1 MRRLFGL
8 VLPLLACRPEPV
20 PIEAPP
26 TPYRRDLKLTEAQAQ
41 ALGVMAAEADE
52 HPTDFTLLKRS
63 GLAHMRF
70 TLSGVL
76 PLRDRAEQDLEAAF
90 ALDPTDK
97 QLTRTLGR
105 FYNLRAVGGDD
116 TKAQMQA
123 QVYAAH
129 LGERPVDQMSTSEFV
144 AYSFSRLGAI
154 LSDRNRGQ
162 LVGALSKIKA
172 LESELLAATQ
182 RDPNNLEL
190 KALAGNF
197 AFFFAGN
204 VPFGRRDRVQ
214 AAVDYFEPLRAH
226 WTDLRPGAR
235 HPGECPN
242 TYENFMFELA
252 EGYTVLERI
261 GEAQEIYRELS
272 QIRTPRTRAKEQVAF
287 VSAERLR
294 NLDHYA
300 GEMDLMPPW
309 PSDVGN
315 CVVCHSY
322 DADVPMTSLHAIEP
336 LTLDDVPRGQLAPK
350 SAPLPRQTQ

>member
-1 MRRLFGL
+1 MKRILGL
-8 VLPLLACRPEPV
+8 ILPLLACRPEPV
-20 PIEAPP
+20 AIDAAP
-26 TPYRRDLKLTEAQAQ
+26 TPYRRDLQLTDAQAD
-41 ALGVMAAEADE
+41 ALGALAAEADE
-52 HPTDFTLLKRS
+52 HPTDFAALKRS

-90 ALDPTDK
+90 ALDPADK
-97 QLTRTLGR
+97 LLTRSLGR

-116 TKAQMQA
+116 TKAEMQ
-123 QVYAAH
+123 QRVYAAH
-129 LGERPVDQMSTSEFV
+129 LGEASVAQMPTSEFV

-154 LSDRNRGQ
+154 LSDRNRGN
-162 LVGALSKIKA
+162 LVGALSKIKS
-172 LESELLAATQ
+172 LEGELQAATQ
-182 RDPNNLEL
+182 RNPGDLEL

-204 VPFGRRDRVQ
+204 VPFGRRDRVE
-214 AAVDYFEPLRAH
+214 AAVGYFEPLRAH
-226 WTDLRPGAR
+226 WTELRAGAR

-252 EGYTVLERI
+252 EGYTVLERLD
-261 GEAQEIYRELS
+261 EAREVYGELS
-272 QIRTPRTRAKEQVAF
+272 SIRPPRTRAKEQVAF
-287 VSAERLR
+287 VSSERLR
-294 NLDHYA
+294 NLDRYA
-300 GEMDLMPPW
+300 GELALMPPW

-336 LTLDDVPRGQLAPK
+336 ITLDEVPRGHVAPK
-350 SAPLPRQTQ
+350 SAPRPRSTQ

>member
-1 MRRLFGL
+1 MRRLL
-8 VLPLLACRPEPV
+8 WVIAALSACRPEPV
-20 PIEAPP
+20 AIDAAP
-26 TPYRRDLKLTEAQAQ
+26 TPYRRDLKLTDAQAD
-41 ALGVMAAEADE
+41 ALGALAAEADE
-52 HPTDFTLLKRS
+52 HPSDVAALKRS

-70 TLSGVL
+70 ALSGVL

-90 ALDPTDK
+90 ALDPQDK
-97 QLTRTLGR
+97 ELTRTLGR

-116 TKAQMQA
+116 TKAQMQER
-123 QVYAAH
+123 VYAAH
-129 LGERPVDQMSTSEFV
+129 LGEASVDQMPTSAFV

-154 LSDRNRGQ
+154 LSERNRGQ
-162 LVGALSKIKA
+162 LVGALAKIKA
-172 LESELLAATQ
+172 LEAELQAATQ
-182 RDPNNLEL
+182 RDPNDLEL

-204 VPFGRRDRVQ
+204 VPFGRRDRVE
-214 AAVDYFEPLRAH
+214 AAVGYFEPLRAR
-226 WTDLRPGAR
+226 WTELRRGAR

-252 EGYTVLERI
+252 EGYTVLERLDEAREVY
-261 GEAQEIYRELS
+261 GELAQVRP
-272 QIRTPRTRAKEQVAF
+272 PRTRAKEQIAF

-294 NLDHYA
+294 NLDRYA

-322 DADVPMTSLHAIEP
+322 DADVPMTSLYSIEP
-336 LTLDDVPRGQLAPK
+336 LVLDDVPRGQVAPK
-350 SAPLPRQTQ
+350 SAPGPRRTQ

>member
-1 MRRLFGL
+1 MRRILGV

-26 TPYRRDLKLTEAQAQ
+26 TPYRRDLQLTEAQARSLG
-41 ALGVMAAEADE
+41 ALAAEADE
-52 HPTDFTLLKRS
+52 HPADVAALKRS
-63 GLAHMRF
+63 GMAHMRF
-70 TLSGVL
+70 ALSGVL

-116 TKAQMQA
+116 TKAQMQER
-123 QVYAAH
+123 VYAAH
-129 LGERPVDQMSTSEFV
+129 LGEVPIEQLPTSEFV

-172 LESELLAATQ
+172 LEVELRAATE
-182 RDPNNLEL
+182 REPSDLEL

-204 VPFGRRDRVQ
+204 VPFGRRDRVE
-214 AAVDYFEPLRAH
+214 AAVGYFEPLRAH
-226 WTDLRPGAR
+226 WTELRRGAR

-252 EGYTVLERI
+252 EGYTVLERLDEAREVY
-261 GEAQEIYRELS
+261 GELAEL
-272 QIRTPRTRAKEQVAF
+272 RPPRTRAKEQVAF

-294 NLDHYA
+294 NLDQYA

-322 DADVPMTSLHAIEP
+322 DADVPMTSLFANPPI
-336 LTLDDVPRGQLAPK
+336 TLDDVPRGQVAPK
-350 SAPLPRQTQ
+350 SAPRPRPTQ

>member
-1 MRRLFGL
+1 MRRLLGL
-8 VLPLLACRPEPV
+8 ILPLLACRPEPV
-20 PIEAPP
+20 PIAAPP
-26 TPYRRDLKLTEAQAQ
+26 TPYRRDLQLTEAQSR
-41 ALGVMAAEADE
+41 ALGVLAAEADA
-52 HPTDFTLLKRS
+52 HPADAAKLKRS
-63 GLAHMRF
+63 GMAHMRF

-90 ALDPTDK
+90 TLDPTDK

-116 TKAQMQA
+116 TKARMQA
-123 QVYAAH
+123 RVYAAH
-129 LGERPVDQMSTSEFV
+129 LGEVSVDQLPTAEFV

-172 LESELLAATQ
+172 LEAELRAATL
-182 RDPNNLEL
+182 RDPSDLEL

-204 VPFGRRDRVQ
+204 VPFGRRSRVE
-214 AAVDYFEPLRAH
+214 AAVGYFEPLRAH
-226 WTDLRPGAR
+226 WTELRRGAR

-252 EGYTVLERI
+252 EGYTVLERLD
-261 GEAQEIYRELS
+261 EAREVYGELS
-272 QIRTPRTRAKEQVAF
+272 QVRAPRTRAKEQVAYIS
-287 VSAERLR
+287 VERLR
-294 NLDHYA
+294 NLERYA

-322 DADVPMTSLHAIEP
+322 GADVPMTSLYAIEP
-336 LTLDDVPRGQLAPK
+336 ISLDDIPRGRVAPK
-350 SAPLPRQTQ
+350 SAPLPRR

>member
-1 MRRLFGL
+1 MRLLLGL
-8 VLPLLACRPEPV
+8 LLPLAACRPEPV
-20 PIEAPP
+20 PIDAAP
-26 TPYRRDLKLTEAQAQ
+26 TPYRRDLKLTEAQGT
-41 ALGVMAAEADE
+41 ALGALAAEADA
-52 HPTDFTLLKRS
+52 HPDDAAALKRS
-63 GLAHMRF
+63 GMAHMRF
-70 TLSGVL
+70 ALSGVL

-90 ALDPTDK
+90 ALNPNDK

-116 TKAQMQA
+116 SKAQMQER
-123 QVYAAH
+123 VYAAH
-129 LGERPVDQMSTSEFV
+129 LGDAPVADLSTSDFV
-144 AYSFSRLGAI
+144 AYSFSQLGAI

-162 LVGALSKIKA
+162 LVGALSKIKG
-172 LESELLAATQ
+172 LEAELKAAVE
-182 RDPNNLEL
+182 RDPTDLEL

-204 VPFGRRDRVQ
+204 VPFGRRDRVE
-214 AAVDYFEPLRAH
+214 AAVGYFEPLRAQ
-226 WTDLRPGAR
+226 WSELRPGAR

-252 EGYTVLERI
+252 EGYTVLGRLDDARDVY
-261 GEAQEIYRELS
+261 GELS
-272 QIRTPRTRAKEQVAF
+272 GVAGPRTRAKEQIAF

-294 NLDHYA
+294 NLERYA

-322 DADVPMTSLHAIEP
+322 DADVPMTSLYAVEP
-336 LTLDDVPRGQLAPK
+336 ITLDDVPRGHVAPK
-350 SAPLPRQTQ
+350 SAPRPLRTQ

>member
-1 MRRLFGL
+1 MKRALAL
-8 VLPLLACRPEPV
+8 VLLAGCRPEPV
-20 PIEAPP
+20 AIDAPP
-26 TPYRRDLKLTEAQAQ
+26 TPYRRDLELTDAQSN
-41 ALGVMAAEADE
+41 ALGALAAEADE
-52 HPTDFTLLKRS
+52 HPEDARALKRS

-70 TLSGVL
+70 ALSGVL

-90 ALDPTDK
+90 ALDPGDK
-97 QLTRTLGR
+97 MLTRTLGR

-116 TKAQMQA
+116 TKAQIQVK
-123 QVYAAH
+123 VYAAH
-129 LGERPVDQMSTSEFV
+129 LGDTPLLEMTTAQFV

-172 LESELLAATQ
+172 LEVELRDATE
-182 RDPNNLEL
+182 RKPDDIEL

-204 VPFGRRDRVQ
+204 VPFGRRDRVE
-214 AAVDYFEPLRAH
+214 AAVGYFEPLRAR
-226 WTDLRPGAR
+226 WDELRRGAR

-252 EGYTVLERI
+252 EGYTVLERLDEARAI
-261 GEAQEIYRELS
+261 YGELQT
-272 QIRTPRTRAKEQVAF
+272 IRSPRTRAKEQVAF

-294 NLDHYA
+294 NLDRYA
-300 GEMDLMPPW
+300 GDMDLMPPW

-315 CVVCHSY
+315 CVVCHAY

-336 LTLDDVPRGQLAPK
+336 ITLDDIPRGVLAPK
-350 SAPLPRQTQ
+350 PAPR

>member
-1 MRRLFGL
+1 MRHGLALAL
-8 VLPLLACRPEPV
+8 VLAACRPEPV
-20 PIEAPP
+20 PIDAPP
-26 TPYRRDLKLTEAQAQ
+26 TPYRRDLKLTQAQSQALANLAAQAD
-41 ALGVMAAEADE
+41 AN
-52 HPTDFTLLKRS
+52 PTDAGALKRS
-63 GLAHMRF
+63 GMAHMRF
-70 TLSGVL
+70 ALSGVL

-97 QLTRTLGR
+97 HLTRTLGR

-116 TKAQMQA
+116 TKADMQVK
-123 QVYAAH
+123 VYAAH
-129 LGERPVDQMSTSEFV
+129 LGDMQVAEMSSAQFV

-154 LSDRNRGQ
+154 LADRNRGQ
-162 LVGALSKIKA
+162 LVGALSKIKD
-172 LESELLAATQ
+172 LEGELKDATE
-182 RDPNNLEL
+182 RAPDDIEL

-204 VPFGRRDRVQ
+204 VPFGKRDRVE
-214 AAVDYFEPLRAH
+214 AAVGYFEPLRAR
-226 WTDLRPGAR
+226 WDELRRGAR

-252 EGYTVLERI
+252 EGYTVLERLDDARQI
-261 GEAQEIYRELS
+261 YGELTV
-272 QIRTPRTRAKEQVAF
+272 IRAPRTRAKEEVAY

-294 NLDHYA
+294 NLDQYA

-322 DADVPMTSLHAIEP
+322 DADVPMTSLHAVEP
-336 LTLDDVPRGQLAPK
+336 ITLDAIPRGHVLPKPAPGV
-350 SAPLPRQTQ
+350 LH

>member
-1 MRRLFGL
+1 MKR
-8 VLPLLACRPEPV
+8 VALLALLTGCRPEPV

-26 TPYRRDLKLTEAQAQ
+26 TPYRRDLELTDAQAQ
-41 ALGVMAAEADE
+41 ALGALAAEADQ
-52 HPTDFTLLKRS
+52 HPDDVAALRRS

-70 TLSGVL
+70 ALSGVL

-90 ALDPTDK
+90 ALDPSDS

-116 TKAQMQA
+116 SKAQMQVK
-123 QVYAAH
+123 VYAAH
-129 LGERPVDQMSTSEFV
+129 LGDTPVAEMTTAQFV

-162 LVGALSKIKA
+162 LVGALSKIKS
-172 LESELLAATQ
+172 LEGELQAATE
-182 RDPNNLEL
+182 RSPDDVEL
-190 KALAGNF
+190 RALAGNF

-204 VPFGRRDRVQ
+204 VPFGKRARVE
-214 AAVDYFEPLRAH
+214 AAVEYFEVLRER
-226 WTDLRPGAR
+226 WDDLRRGAR

-252 EGYTVLERI
+252 EGYTVLERLDEARQI
-261 GEAQEIYRELS
+261 YGELTT
-272 QIRTPRTRAKEQVAF
+272 IRAPRTRAKEQVAF

-294 NLDHYA
+294 NLDRYA
-300 GEMDLMPPW
+300 GDTDLMPPW

-336 LTLDDVPRGQLAPK
+336 ITLDDIPRGRLLPK
-350 SAPLPRQTQ
+350 PL